1 VVAGRL
7 FLDCRLGLGY
17 WLAGEVRE
25 EGGEGPLF
33 AHRGQVP
40 GLEVAG
46 QLTAMSQKRL

>member
-1 VVAGRL
+1 VVTERF
-7 FLDCRLGLGY
+7 FLDCRLRLGY

-25 EGGEGPLF
+25 EGSEASLL
-33 AHRGQVP
+33 AHRSQVA